1 MPIPSRKRIAGD
13 FARGGNL
20 VFYQMHLALLNLS
33 RLALSGGLVV
43 LLIVAGWLYLSSSDG
58 ELIWLWCQSHFWVG
72 IGSVAHPMVWTWHGQ
87 HGTTTAARIAFWSSG
102 RIAPAFAALWGVV
115 TVSSVLVSVAMVWIV
130 VYMRKRGAQ
139 EAQDTYLRG
148 QKMVSEKELASLA
161 AADRS
166 GSSGYS
172 IGSVP
177 IPKRL
182 MMRNF
187 LLLGS
192 MGTGKSQA
200 ILHLMDTARKQRIP
214 SVIYDPTGE
223 FTEFFFNPAT
233 DRILN
238 PFDQRCAPW
247 SLFAEI
253 RHRQDFR
260 ALGDYLLPH
269 HPNNSGDQVW
279 DDAARLLAADLL
291 EIIHERDGENANMC
305 SLHDALHLP
314 LAELSGL
321 LQRHHKS
328 SAGFINES
336 NPRGSESVRLTL
348 AASPAVALLRLWTS
362 PRRDAWSLRGH
373 VSSAEP
379 GWVFITSSA
388 SRATVIKP
396 WSAVWLETALLGA
409 MELRPTQD
417 LRLLFFLDELASLPR
432 LRALEVAST
441 QGRKYGVSLVAGIQ
455 NIAQAEETYGKE
467 GARTLIAGLQ
477 NKLVLRTEEEE
488 SARRLA
494 ELLGKEEI
502 DETKEGANVGMAE
515 NVSHGQNLDR
525 SIRERHLLMPSELLA
540 LPDLTGALKLAG
552 DLPIAMV
559 KVPLKIRDRVAPDF
573 IENPEAVSLK
583 QKDTPPP
590 PAAPA
595 PAENISPVGGI
606 EDEADN
612 NLW

>member
-43 LLIVAGWLYLSSSDG
+43 LLIVVGWLYLSSSDG
-58 ELIWLWCQSHFWVG
+58 ELIWLWCQSHFWAG
-72 IGSVAHPMVWTWHGQ
+72 IGLVAHPVTWAWHSQ
-87 HGTTTAARIAFWSSG
+87 HGTSTAARIAAWSSG
-102 RIAPAFAALWGVV
+102 RIGPAFAALWGVV

-200 ILHLMDTARKQRIP
+200 ILHMMDAARKQRIP
-214 SVIYDPTGE
+214 AVIYDPTGE
-223 FTEFFFNPAT
+223 FTEFFYRPET

-291 EIIHERDGENANMC
+291 EIIHERDGDGADMR

-314 LAELSGL
+314 LPELSGL

-328 SAGFINES
+328 SAGFINDS

-373 VSSAEP
+373 VAGAEP

-409 MELRPTQD
+409 MEMRPTQD

-432 LRALEVAST
+432 LRALETAST
-441 QGRKYGVSLVAGIQ
+441 QGRKYGVSLIAGIQ

-515 NVSHGQNLDR
+515 NVSHGQNIDR
-525 SIRERHLLMPSELLA
+525 SIRERYLLMPSELLA

-552 DLPIAMV
+552 DLPIALV

-583 QKDTPPP
+583 QDTPP
-590 PAAPA
+590 AATTT
-595 PAENISPVGGI
+595 EEIISPAGGI
-606 EDEADN
+606 GSEAED